1 MSRLKTLA
9 AVAALGLGASACAPT
24 NEPLSAAN
32 NPSVYSVHQPV
43 VQRTDFVLDLSSG
56 NGNLSQAERQRLDA
70 WLVSIGAGYG
80 DTLYVDEPA
89 GYPNVAVRDDI
100 ARVAADY
107 GLAFGDGAPV
117 LNGEVPP
124 GTVRVIASRSTASVP
139 GCPDWSEDGS
149 DAATSEMTSS
159 NFGCSINSNLAAM
172 IANPDDLIVGRD
184 GSSAGSST
192 TATRAVGSYRTRQPT
207 GTGPLPSTSPSS
219 SSSQGNQQ

>member
-1 MSRLKTLA
+1 MSRLKTFA

-56 NGNLSQAERQRLDA
+56 GGNLSPQERQRLDA

-80 DTLYVDEPA
+80 DSLYIDEPA

-107 GLAFGDGAPV
+107 GLALGEGAPV

-124 GTVRVIASRSTASVP
+124 GTIRVIASRSTASVP
-139 GCPDWSEDGS
+139 SCPDWSEDGS
-149 DAATSEMTSS
+149 DPASAELTSS
-159 NFGCSINSNLAAM
+159 NFGCAMNSNLAAM
-172 IANPDDLIVGRD
+172 VAHPDDLIVGRD
-184 GSSAGSST
+184 GTSAGSGT
-192 TATRAVGSYRTRQPT
+192 TATRAVGTYRRALPT
-207 GTGPLPSTSPSS
+207 GSQPLPSTSTTT
-219 SSSQGNQQ
+219 GNQ

>member
-1 MSRLKTLA
+1 MSRLKTFA

-24 NEPLSAAN
+24 NEPLSAVN

-43 VQRTDFVLDLSSG
+43 VQRTDFVLDLRTG
-56 NGNLSQAERQRLDA
+56 NGNLSQAERERLDA

-80 DTLYVDEPA
+80 DSLYIDEPA

-117 LNGEVPP
+117 LNGEVPA

-139 GCPDWSEDGS
+139 GCPDWGEDGS
-149 DAATSEMTSS
+149 DPATTELTST
-159 NFGCSINSNLAAM
+159 NYGCAVNSNLAAM
-172 IANPDDLIVGRD
+172 VANPDDLVLGRD
-184 GSSAGSST
+184 GSNAGSAT
-192 TATRAVGSYRTRQPT
+192 TATRAVGTYRRRQPT
-207 GTGPLPSTSPSS
+207 GGQPLPSTSPAS

>member
-1 MSRLKTLA
+1 MSRLKTFA

-56 NGNLSQAERQRLDA
+56 GGNLSPQERQRLDA

-80 DTLYVDEPA
+80 DSLYIDEPA

-107 GLAFGDGAPV
+107 GLALGEGAPV

-124 GTVRVIASRSTASVP
+124 GTIRVIASRSTASVP
-139 GCPDWSEDGS
+139 NCPDWSENGS
-149 DAATSEMTSS
+149 DPASAELTSS
-159 NFGCSINSNLAAM
+159 NFGCAMNSNLAAM
-172 IANPDDLIVGRD
+172 VAHPDDLIVGRD
-184 GSSAGSST
+184 GTSAGSGT
-192 TATRAVGSYRTRQPT
+192 TATRAVGTYRRAQPT
-207 GTGPLPSTSPSS
+207 GSQPLPSTSTTT
-219 SSSQGNQQ
+219 GNQ

>member
-1 MSRLKTLA
+1 MSRLKTFA

-56 NGNLSQAERQRLDA
+56 GGNLSPQERQRLDA

-80 DTLYVDEPA
+80 DSLYIDEPA

-107 GLAFGDGAPV
+107 GLALGEGAPV

-124 GTVRVIASRSTASVP
+124 GTIRVIASRSTASVP
-139 GCPDWSEDGS
+139 SCPDWSEDGS
-149 DAATSEMTSS
+149 DPASAELTSS
-159 NFGCSINSNLAAM
+159 NFGCAMNSNLAAM
-172 IANPDDLIVGRD
+172 VAHPDDLIVGRD
-184 GSSAGSST
+184 GTSAGSGT
-192 TATRAVGSYRTRQPT
+192 TATRAVGTYRRAQPT
-207 GTGPLPSTSPSS
+207 GSQPLPSTSTTT
-219 SSSQGNQQ
+219 GNQ

>member
-1 MSRLKTLA
+1 MSRLKTFA

-24 NEPLSAAN
+24 HEPLSAAN

-56 NGNLSQAERQRLDA
+56 GGNLSQSEHQRLDA

-80 DTLYVDEPA
+80 DQLYIDEPA

-107 GLAFGDGAPV
+107 GLAMGDGAPV

-124 GTVRVIASRSTASVP
+124 GTIRVIASRSSASVP

-149 DAATSEMTSS
+149 DPASSEMTSS
-159 NFGCSINSNLAAM
+159 NFGCAMNSNLAAM
-172 IANPDDLIVGRD
+172 VANPDDLVVGRN
-184 GSSAGSST
+184 GSSAGSGT
-192 TATRAVGSYRTRQPT
+192 TATRAVGTYRRAQPT
-207 GTGPLPSTSPSS
+207 GAQPLPATSTTT
-219 SSSQGNQQ
+219 GNQ

>member
-9 AVAALGLGASACAPT
+9 AVAVLGLGASACAST
-24 NEPLSAAN
+24 SEPLSATN
-32 NPSVYSVHQPV
+32 NPSIYSVHQPV
-43 VQRTDFVLDLSSG
+43 VQRTDFVLDLSSSG
-56 NGNLSQAERQRLDA
+56 GNLSQSERQKLDA

-80 DTLYVDEPA
+80 DQLYIDEPA

-107 GLAFGDGAPV
+107 GLALGNGAPV

-149 DAATSEMTSS
+149 DPSTADLTSS
-159 NFGCSINSNLAAM
+159 NFGCATNSNLAAM
-172 IANPDDLIVGRD
+172 IANPDDLVLGRNA
-184 GSSAGSST
+184 SNAGSGT
-192 TATRAVGSYRTRQPT
+192 TASRAVGAYRRAPPT
-207 GTGPLPSTSPSS
+207 GAQPLPTTTTT
-219 SSSQGNQQ
+219 GNQ

>member
-1 MSRLKTLA
+1 MSRLKTFA

-56 NGNLSQAERQRLDA
+56 GGNLSQQERQRLDA

-80 DTLYVDEPA
+80 DSLYIDEPA

-107 GLAFGDGAPV
+107 GLALGDGAPV

-124 GTVRVIASRSTASVP
+124 GTIRVIASRSTASVP
-139 GCPDWSEDGS
+139 SCPDWSEDGS
-149 DAATSEMTSS
+149 DPASAELTSS
-159 NFGCSINSNLAAM
+159 NFGCAMNSNLAAM
-172 IANPDDLIVGRD
+172 VSHPDDLIVGRD
-184 GSSAGSST
+184 GTSAGSGT
-192 TATRAVGSYRTRQPT
+192 TATRAVGTYRRAQPT
-207 GTGPLPSTSPSS
+207 GSQPLPSTSTTT
-219 SSSQGNQQ
+219 GNQ

>member
-1 MSRLKTLA
+1 MSRLKTFA

-56 NGNLSQAERQRLDA
+56 GGNLSPQERQRLDA

-80 DTLYVDEPA
+80 DSLYIDEPA

-107 GLAFGDGAPV
+107 GLALGDGAPV

-124 GTVRVIASRSTASVP
+124 GTIRVIASRSTASVP
-139 GCPDWSEDGS
+139 SCPDWSEDGS
-149 DAATSEMTSS
+149 DPASAELTSS
-159 NFGCSINSNLAAM
+159 NFGCAMNSNLAAM
-172 IANPDDLIVGRD
+172 VAHPDDLIVGRD
-184 GSSAGSST
+184 GTSAGSGT
-192 TATRAVGSYRTRQPT
+192 TATRAVGTYRRAQPT
-207 GTGPLPSTSPSS
+207 GSQPLPSTSTTT
-219 SSSQGNQQ
+219 GNQ